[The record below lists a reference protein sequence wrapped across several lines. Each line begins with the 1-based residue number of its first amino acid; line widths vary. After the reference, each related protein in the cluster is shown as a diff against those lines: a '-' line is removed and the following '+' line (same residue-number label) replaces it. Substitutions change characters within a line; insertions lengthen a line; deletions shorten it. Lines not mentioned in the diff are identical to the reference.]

1 MVSPKARLMVS
12 WTTERRALGSRGERS
27 NSTRISSR
35 ARPLGSSGSG
45 ARTGDKVRTNP
56 QIQPELLGLA
66 KAIPGATRG
75 PLHLVLNRKPPA
87 KPIRVGRQTEPVL
100 QTRRAESERRP
111 HATWSN
117 RAVHSRPCGP
127 RQAELEQAVQ
137 GAIPPQDLRWRWNRR
152 FNHHWGTSLFL
163 DHSLRRYRRSDLR

>member
-1 MVSPKARLMVS
+1 MNAPTQPEFPVVPVH
-12 WTTERRALGSRGERS
+12 WGVQDPALAPA
-27 NSTRISSR
+27 TKF
-35 ARPLGSSGSG
+35 AP
-45 ARTGDKVRTNP
+45 TP

-111 HATWSN
+111 HATWSESN
-117 RAVHSRPCGP
+117 AVHSRPCGP

-137 GAIPPQDLRWRWNRR
+137 GGDPTAGSSMAVEPALLQPPLGNEPLLGPLLATVSAKRPQMRIPTNGP
-152 FNHHWGTSLFL
+152 
-163 DHSLRRYRRSDLR
+163 